1 MRQSDDQNHMFEIRR
16 LKILS
21 VARILTLIC
30 TVLYLLTG
38 FVVIVLYG
46 GVSRLLVG
54 TLTSSLSVFSV
65 FLVWLAGTL
74 GVLAVSFCT
83 GLLIGWLYNIFARW
97 WGGIQVELGKVE
109 SPVQNEDLTT
119 EKK

>member
-1 MRQSDDQNHMFEIRR
+1 MFEIRR

-46 GVSRLLVG
+46 GITRLLAG
-54 TLTSSLSVFSV
+54 TLTSTFSVLSV

-74 GVLAVSFCT
+74 GVLAVSFLS

-97 WGGIQVELGKVE
+97 WGGIQVELGRAE
-109 SPVQNEDLTT
+109 SPTQKEGLTDG
-119 EKK
+119 KK